1 MVMGRRND
9 DVKRRRRNV
18 NEHRFLS
25 KSKDTEVGHHS
36 VDKNDLEL

>member
-1 MVMGRRND
+1 MVMDRRND

-25 KSKDTEVGHHS
+25 KSKDTEVGHNL
-36 VDKNDLEL
+36 VDKNDFEL